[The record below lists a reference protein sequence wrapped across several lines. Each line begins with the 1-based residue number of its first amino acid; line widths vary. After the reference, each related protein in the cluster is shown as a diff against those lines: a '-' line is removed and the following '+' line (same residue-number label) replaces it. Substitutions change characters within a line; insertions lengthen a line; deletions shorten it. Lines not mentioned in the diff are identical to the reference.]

1 MKTEEIT
8 YFSKKAERL
17 EEVYL
22 RRHTFAKVGS
32 NPYEVP
38 VHPTLSASI
47 ARIMSSKPT
56 DGRHPPPKKSAKLQV
71 MRYTTGLRIPQS
83 GIYKVIHSQH
93 RLPHDVTLLAGQYF
107 PRCASCGTAVQFE
120 LVRAAQGIDESR
132 FHVVIYELP
141 DAEAAG

>member
-1 MKTEEIT
+1 MKTREMIDRFLQKQLV
-8 YFSKKAERL
+8 YWARSSSDKIASNL
-17 EEVYL
+17 CEV
-22 RRHTFAKVGS
+22 V
-32 NPYEVP
+32 

-71 MRYTTGLRIPQS
+71 MHYTTGLRIPQS

-107 PRCASCGTAVQFE
+107 PRCASCGSDVQFE
-120 LVRAAQGIDESR
+120 LVRAAEGIDESR
-132 FHVVIYELP
+132 FHVVVYELP